1 MTGLN
6 LFDEGMKLLGYV
18 NDSGVSGREEMLKK
32 ALPLI
37 NRVYSDLYYSFE
49 AVPGEAD
56 GFKPLTAISQEIQ
69 LSSAVL
75 NDVAP
80 YGMAMY
86 LAQSESDADNQ
97 ALYAS
102 LYNQKKTRGKRI
114 TTIKNS
120 LPHIWG

>member
-49 AVPGEAD
+49 AVHGEKD
-56 GFKPLTAISQEIQ
+56 SFKPLTAISQELK

-114 TTIKNS
+114 TVIKDS